1 MPMSLSS
8 ILDFLQP
15 VNLAILSKDEG
26 YRDTQLGKHIIVNE
40 GELPDISE
48 ADIVIIGA
56 GETRGA
62 GYAVNEHAAADATRS
77 ALYALYYWHVQVNI
91 ADLGNVRLGQSIQDS
106 YAALRTVVAEL
117 ILQNKKVIIIGGSH
131 DLTLP
136 QYHAYTAIP
145 TLVNAVVVDAKIDL
159 DLEARLPADHFLE
172 ELFTGLPNHL
182 NHYAHIGFQSYFMH
196 PHMLETIDK
205 LRFDCFRLG
214 VVREDIEEMEPV
226 IRDSHMMSFDISA
239 IQNAQAPAN
248 IITPNGLNG
257 EEACVLMQY
266 AGMSWKTSTIG
277 LYGYQA
283 ELDRNNMTATQIAQM
298 IWYIIDGVQKG
309 KKEAPLTDSDRFKEF
324 HIAFADIET
333 NFLQSKNTGRWWMQM
348 HNNDWAPCSYK
359 DYLVASNNEIPE
371 RWLRALERE

>member
-1 MPMSLSS
+1 MSLSS
-8 ILDFLQP
+8 IADFLQP
-15 VNLAILSKDEG
+15 VNLDLLSKDEG
-26 YRDTQLGKHIIVNE
+26 YRDTQLGKHIKVYE
-40 GELPDISE
+40 TQLPDISD
-48 ADIVIIGA
+48 ADMVIIGA
-56 GETRGA
+56 GECRGA
-62 GYAVNEHAAADATRS
+62 GYALNDHASADGIRS
-77 ALYALYYWHVQVNI
+77 ALYALYYWHAQVTI
-91 ADLGNVRLGQSIQDS
+91 ADLGNVKIGQTIQDS
-106 YAALRTVVAEL
+106 YAALRTVIAEL
-117 ILQNKKVIIIGGSH
+117 ILQNKKVVVIGGSH

-136 QYHAYTAIP
+136 QYHAYTSIP
-145 TLVNAVVVDAKIDL
+145 TLVNAVVTDAKIDL

-182 NHYAHIGFQSYFMH
+182 NHYAHIAFQSYFMH

-248 IITPNGLNG
+248 LITPNGFNG
-257 EEACVLMQY
+257 EESCTLMQY

-277 LYGYQA
+277 LFGYQA
-283 ELDRNNMTATQIAQM
+283 ELDVNNMTAIQIAQM
-298 IWYIIDGVQKG
+298 FWYIMDGVQKG
-309 KKEAPLTDSDRFKEF
+309 KKEAPLTESDRFKEF
-324 HIAFADIET
+324 HIAFSDIET
-333 NFLQSKNTGRWWMQM
+333 NFLQSKSTGRWWMQM
-348 HNNDWAPCSYK
+348 HNNEWAPCSYK

>member
-1 MPMSLSS
+1 MSLSS
-8 ILDFLQP
+8 IADFLQP
-15 VNLAILSKDEG
+15 VNLDLLSKDEG
-26 YRDTQLGKHIIVNE
+26 YRDTQLGKHIKVYE
-40 GELPDISE
+40 TQLPDISD
-48 ADIVIIGA
+48 ADMVIIGA
-56 GETRGA
+56 GECRGA
-62 GYAVNEHAAADATRS
+62 GYALSDHTSADAIRA
-77 ALYALYYWHVQVNI
+77 ALYALYHWHAQVTI
-91 ADLGNVRLGQSIQDS
+91 ADLGNVKIGQTIQDS
-106 YAALRTVVAEL
+106 YAALRTVIAEL
-117 ILQNKKVIIIGGSH
+117 ILQNKKVVVIGGSH

-136 QYHAYTAIP
+136 QYHSYTSIP
-145 TLVNAVVVDAKIDL
+145 TLVNAVVTDAKIDL

-182 NHYAHIGFQSYFMH
+182 NHYAHIAFQSYFMH

-266 AGMSWKTSTIG
+266 AGMSWKTSSIG

-283 ELDRNNMTATQIAQM
+283 ELDQNGLTAIQMAQM
-298 IWYIIDGVQKG
+298 IWYIIDGIQKG
-309 KKEAPLTDSDRFKEF
+309 KKESPLSATERFKEF
-324 HIAFADIET
+324 HIAFSDIET
-333 NFLQSKNTGRWWMQM
+333 NFLQSKSTGRWWMQM
-348 HNNDWAPCSYK
+348 HNNEWAPCSYK

>member
-1 MPMSLSS
+1 MSLSS
-8 ILDFLQP
+8 IADFLQP
-15 VNLAILSKDEG
+15 VNLDLLSKDEG
-26 YRDTQLGKHIIVNE
+26 YRDTQLGKHIKVYE
-40 GELPDISE
+40 TQLPDISD
-48 ADIVIIGA
+48 ADMVIIGA
-56 GETRGA
+56 GECRGA
-62 GYAVNEHAAADATRS
+62 GYALNHHASADGIRS
-77 ALYALYYWHVQVNI
+77 ALYALYYWHAQVTI
-91 ADLGNVRLGQSIQDS
+91 ADLGNVKIGQTIQDS
-106 YAALRTVVAEL
+106 YAALRTVIAEL
-117 ILQNKKVIIIGGSH
+117 ILQNKKVVVIGGSH

-136 QYHAYTAIP
+136 QYHAYTSIP
-145 TLVNAVVVDAKIDL
+145 TLVNAVVTDAKIDL

-182 NHYAHIGFQSYFMH
+182 NHYSHIAFQSYFMH

-266 AGMSWKTSTIG
+266 AGMSWKTSSIG

-283 ELDRNNMTATQIAQM
+283 ELDRNGLSAIQIAQM
-298 IWYIIDGVQKG
+298 IWYIIDGIQKG
-309 KKEAPLTDSDRFKEF
+309 KKESPLSATERFKEF
-324 HIAFADIET
+324 HIAFSDIDT
-333 NFLQSKNTGRWWMQM
+333 QFLQSKSTGRWWMQL
-348 HNNDWAPCSYK
+348 HNKEWAPCSYK
-359 DYLVASNNEIPE
+359 DYLVASKNEIPE

>member
-1 MPMSLSS
+1 MSLSS
-8 ILDFLQP
+8 IADFLQP
-15 VNLAILSKDEG
+15 VNLDLLSKDEG
-26 YRDTQLGKHIIVNE
+26 YRDTQLGKHIKVYE
-40 GELPDISE
+40 TQLPDISD
-48 ADIVIIGA
+48 ADMVIIGA
-56 GETRGA
+56 GECRGA
-62 GYAVNEHAAADATRS
+62 GYALNDHASADGIRS
-77 ALYALYYWHVQVNI
+77 ALYALYYWHAQVTI
-91 ADLGNVRLGQSIQDS
+91 ADLGNVKIGQTIQDS
-106 YAALRTVVAEL
+106 YAALRTVIAEL
-117 ILQNKKVIIIGGSH
+117 ILQNKKVVVIGGSH

-136 QYHAYTAIP
+136 QYHAYTSIP
-145 TLVNAVVVDAKIDL
+145 TLVNAVVTDAKIDL

-182 NHYAHIGFQSYFMH
+182 NHYAHIAFQSYFMH

-266 AGMSWKTSTIG
+266 AGMSWKTSSIG

-283 ELDRNNMTATQIAQM
+283 ELDRNGLSAIQIAQM
-298 IWYIIDGVQKG
+298 IWYIIDGIQKG
-309 KKEAPLTDSDRFKEF
+309 KKESPLSVTERFKEF
-324 HIAFADIET
+324 HIAFSDIDT
-333 NFLQSKNTGRWWMQM
+333 QFLQSKSTGRWWMQL
-348 HNNDWAPCSYK
+348 HNKEWAPCSYK
-359 DYLVASNNEIPE
+359 DYLVASKNEIPE

>member
-1 MPMSLSS
+1 MSLST
-8 ILDFLQP
+8 IQDFVEP
-15 VNLAILSKDEG
+15 INLSYLSKDEG
-26 YRDTQLGKHIIVNE
+26 YRDTQLGKHIKSYENQ
-40 GELPDISE
+40 LPDITD
-48 ADIVIIGA
+48 ADIVLIGA
-56 GETRGA
+56 GECRGA
-62 GYAVNEHAAADATRS
+62 GFALNGFEAANAVRA
-77 ALYALYYWHVQVNI
+77 ALYNLYYWHAQVTI
-91 ADLGNVRLGQSIQDS
+91 ADIGNVKIGQSIQDS
-106 YAALRTVVAEL
+106 YAALRTVIAEL
-117 ILQNKKVIIIGGSH
+117 ILQNKKVVIMGGSH

-145 TLVNAVVVDAKIDL
+145 TLVNAVVADAKIDL
-159 DLEARLPADHFLE
+159 DLEARLPSDHFLE

-214 VVREDIEEMEPV
+214 VVRESIEEMEPV

-239 IQNAQAPAN
+239 IQHAQAPAN
-248 IITPNGLNG
+248 IITSNGFNG

-277 LYGYQA
+277 LFGYQA
-283 ELDRNNMTATQIAQM
+283 ELDHHGLTAIQMAQM
-298 IWYIIDGVQKG
+298 IWYIIDGVHRG
-309 KKEAPLTDSDRFKEF
+309 KKEAPLTALDRFKEF
-324 HIAFADIET
+324 HIAFSDIDT
-333 NFLQSKNTGRWWMQM
+333 QFLQSKSTGRWWMKL
-348 HNNDWAPCSYK
+348 HNEEWMPCSYK

>member
-1 MPMSLSS
+1 MSLSS
-8 ILDFLQP
+8 IADFLQP
-15 VNLAILSKDEG
+15 VNLDLLSKDEG
-26 YRDTQLGKHIIVNE
+26 YRDTQLGKHIKVYE
-40 GELPDISE
+40 TQLPDISD
-48 ADIVIIGA
+48 ADMVIIGA
-56 GETRGA
+56 GECRGA
-62 GYAVNEHAAADATRS
+62 GYALNEHAAADGIRA
-77 ALYALYYWHVQVNI
+77 ALYALYYWHAQVTI
-91 ADLGNVRLGQSIQDS
+91 ADLGNVKIGQSIQDS
-106 YAALRTVVAEL
+106 YAALRTVIAEL
-117 ILQNKKVIIIGGSH
+117 ILQNKKVVVIGGSH

-136 QYHAYTAIP
+136 QYHSYTSIP
-145 TLVNAVVVDAKIDL
+145 TLVNAVVIDAKIDL

-182 NHYAHIGFQSYFMH
+182 NHYAHIAFQSYFMH

-266 AGMSWKTSTIG
+266 AGMSWKTSSIG

-283 ELDRNNMTATQIAQM
+283 ELDQNGLTAIQIAQM
-298 IWYIIDGVQKG
+298 IWYIIDGIQKG
-309 KKEAPLTDSDRFKEF
+309 KKESPLSATERFKEF
-324 HIAFADIET
+324 HIAFSDIDT
-333 NFLQSKNTGRWWMQM
+333 QFLQSKSTGRWWMQL
-348 HNNDWAPCSYK
+348 HNKEWAPCSYK
-359 DYLVASNNEIPE
+359 DYLVASKNEIPE

>member
-1 MPMSLSS
+1 MSLSS
-8 ILDFLQP
+8 IADFLQP
-15 VNLAILSKDEG
+15 VNLDLLSKDEG
-26 YRDTQLGKHIIVNE
+26 YRDTQLGKHIKVYE
-40 GELPDISE
+40 TQLPDISD
-48 ADIVIIGA
+48 ADMVIIGA
-56 GETRGA
+56 GECRGA
-62 GYAVNEHAAADATRS
+62 GYALNDHASADGIRS
-77 ALYALYYWHVQVNI
+77 ALYALYYWHAQVTI
-91 ADLGNVRLGQSIQDS
+91 ADLGTVKIGQTIQDS
-106 YAALRTVVAEL
+106 YAALRTVIAEL
-117 ILQNKKVIIIGGSH
+117 ILQNKKVVVIGGSH

-136 QYHAYTAIP
+136 QYHAYTSIP
-145 TLVNAVVVDAKIDL
+145 TLVNAVVTDAKIDL

-182 NHYAHIGFQSYFMH
+182 NHYAHIAFQSYFMH

-266 AGMSWKTSTIG
+266 AGMSWKTSSIG

-283 ELDRNNMTATQIAQM
+283 ELDRNGLSAIQIAQM
-298 IWYIIDGVQKG
+298 IWYIIDGIQKG
-309 KKEAPLTDSDRFKEF
+309 KKESPLSATERFKEF
-324 HIAFADIET
+324 HIAFSDIDT
-333 NFLQSKNTGRWWMQM
+333 QFLQSKSTGRWWMQL
-348 HNNDWAPCSYK
+348 HNKEWAPCSYK
-359 DYLVASNNEIPE
+359 DYLVASKNEIPE

>member
-1 MPMSLSS
+1 MSLSS
-8 ILDFLQP
+8 IADFLQP
-15 VNLAILSKDEG
+15 VNLDLLSKDEG
-26 YRDTQLGKHIIVNE
+26 YRDTQLGKHIKVYE
-40 GELPDISE
+40 TQLPDISD
-48 ADIVIIGA
+48 ADMVIIGA
-56 GETRGA
+56 GECRGA
-62 GYAVNEHAAADATRS
+62 GYALNEHAAADGIRA
-77 ALYALYYWHVQVNI
+77 ALYALYYWHAQVTI
-91 ADLGNVRLGQSIQDS
+91 ADLGNVKIGQSIQDS
-106 YAALRTVVAEL
+106 YAALRTVIAEL
-117 ILQNKKVIIIGGSH
+117 ILQNKKVVVIGGSH

-136 QYHAYTAIP
+136 QYHSYTSIP
-145 TLVNAVVVDAKIDL
+145 TLVNAVVADAKIDL

-182 NHYAHIGFQSYFMH
+182 NHYAHIAFQSYFMH

-266 AGMSWKTSTIG
+266 AGMSWKTSSIG

-283 ELDRNNMTATQIAQM
+283 ELDRNGLTAIQIAQM
-298 IWYIIDGVQKG
+298 IWYIIDGIQKG
-309 KKEAPLTDSDRFKEF
+309 KKESPLSATDRFKEF
-324 HIAFADIET
+324 HIAFSDIDT
-333 NFLQSKNTGRWWMQM
+333 QFLQSKSTGRWWMQL
-348 HNNDWAPCSYK
+348 HNKEWAPCSYK
-359 DYLVASNNEIPE
+359 DYLVASKNEIPE

>member
-1 MPMSLSS
+1 MSLSS
-8 ILDFLQP
+8 IQDFLEP
-15 VNLAILSKDEG
+15 VNLDLLSKDEG
-26 YRDTQLGKHIIVNE
+26 YRDTQLGKHILVNE
-40 GELPDISE
+40 GNLPDITN

-56 GETRGA
+56 GECRGA
-62 GYAVNEHAAADATRS
+62 GFALNGHSAADAIR
-77 ALYALYYWHVQVNI
+77 AAFYNLYYWHAQVSI
-91 ADLGNVRLGQSIQDS
+91 ADLGNVKLGQSIQDS
-106 YAALRTVVAEL
+106 YAALRTVISEL
-117 ILQNKKVIIIGGSH
+117 ILQNKKVVIIGGAH
-131 DLTLP
+131 DLTLA
-136 QYHAYTAIP
+136 QYHSYTSIP

-159 DLEARLPADHFLE
+159 DLEARLPSDHFLE

-214 VVREDIEEMEPV
+214 VVRESIEEMEPV

-239 IQNAQAPAN
+239 IQNAHAPAN
-248 IITPNGLNG
+248 LLTSNGFNG

-277 LYGYQA
+277 LFGYQA
-283 ELDRNNMTATQIAQM
+283 EQDQNGLTAVQMAQM
-298 IWYIIDGVQKG
+298 IWYIVDGVHKG
-309 KKEAPLTDSDRFKEF
+309 KKESPLADIEKFKEF
-324 HIAFADIET
+324 HIAFSDIET
-333 NFLQSKNTGRWWMQM
+333 KFLQSKSTGRWWMQL
-348 HNNDWAPCSYK
+348 HNMQWCPCSYK

>member
-1 MPMSLSS
+1 MSLSS
-8 ILDFLQP
+8 IADFLQP
-15 VNLAILSKDEG
+15 VNLDLLSKDEG
-26 YRDTQLGKHIIVNE
+26 YRDTQLGKHIHVYE
-40 GELPDISE
+40 TQVPDIT
-48 ADIVIIGA
+48 DVDMVIIGA
-56 GETRGA
+56 GECRGA
-62 GYAVNEHAAADATRS
+62 GYALSEHASADGIRS
-77 ALYALYYWHVQVNI
+77 ALYALYYWHSQVTI
-91 ADLGNVRLGQSIQDS
+91 ADLGNVKIGQTIQDS
-106 YAALRTVVAEL
+106 YAALRTVIAEL
-117 ILQNKKVIIIGGSH
+117 ILQNKKVVVIGGSH

-136 QYHAYTAIP
+136 QYHSYTSIP
-145 TLVNAVVVDAKIDL
+145 TLVNAVVTDAKIDL

-182 NHYAHIGFQSYFMH
+182 NHYAHIAFQSYFMH

-266 AGMSWKTSTIG
+266 AGMSWKTSSIG

-283 ELDRNNMTATQIAQM
+283 ELDRNGLTAIQMAQM
-298 IWYIIDGVQKG
+298 IWYIIDGIQKG
-309 KKEAPLTDSDRFKEF
+309 KKESPITVTERFKEF
-324 HIAFADIET
+324 HIAFSDIDT
-333 NFLQSKNTGRWWMQM
+333 QFLQSKSTGRWWMQL
-348 HNNDWAPCSYK
+348 HNKEWAPCSYK
-359 DYLVASNNEIPE
+359 DYLVASKNEIPE

>member
-1 MPMSLSS
+1 MSLSS
-8 ILDFLQP
+8 IADFLQP
-15 VNLAILSKDEG
+15 VNLDLLSKDEG
-26 YRDTQLGKHIIVNE
+26 YRDTQLGKHIKVHE
-40 GELPDISE
+40 TQLPDISD
-48 ADIVIIGA
+48 ADMVIIGA
-56 GETRGA
+56 GECRGA
-62 GYAVNEHAAADATRS
+62 GYALNHHASADGIRS
-77 ALYALYYWHVQVNI
+77 ALYALYYWHAQVTI
-91 ADLGNVRLGQSIQDS
+91 ADLGNVKIGQTIQDS
-106 YAALRTVVAEL
+106 YAALRTVIAEL
-117 ILQNKKVIIIGGSH
+117 ILQNKKVVVIGGSH

-136 QYHAYTAIP
+136 QYHAYTSIP
-145 TLVNAVVVDAKIDL
+145 TLVNAVVTDAKIDL

-182 NHYAHIGFQSYFMH
+182 NHYAHIAFQSYFMH

-266 AGMSWKTSTIG
+266 AGMSWKTSSIG

-283 ELDRNNMTATQIAQM
+283 ELDRNGLSAIQIAQM
-298 IWYIIDGVQKG
+298 IWYIIDGIQKG
-309 KKEAPLTDSDRFKEF
+309 KKESPLSATERFKEF
-324 HIAFADIET
+324 HIAFSDIDT
-333 NFLQSKNTGRWWMQM
+333 QFLQSKSTGRWWMQL
-348 HNNDWAPCSYK
+348 HNKEWAPCSYK
-359 DYLVASNNEIPE
+359 DYLVASKNEIPE

>member
-1 MPMSLSS
+1 MSLST
-8 ILDFLQP
+8 IQDFVEP
-15 VNLAILSKDEG
+15 INLSYLSKDEG
-26 YRDTQLGKHIIVNE
+26 YRDTQLGKHIKSYE
-40 GELPDISE
+40 SQLPDITD
-48 ADIVIIGA
+48 ADIVLIGA
-56 GETRGA
+56 GECRGA
-62 GYAVNEHAAADATRS
+62 GFALNGFEAANAVRA
-77 ALYALYYWHVQVNI
+77 ALYNLYYWHAQVTI
-91 ADLGNVRLGQSIQDS
+91 ADIGNVKIGQSVQDS
-106 YAALRTVVAEL
+106 YAALRTVIAEL
-117 ILQNKKVIIIGGSH
+117 ILQNKKVVIMGGSH

-145 TLVNAVVVDAKIDL
+145 TLVNAVVADAKIDL
-159 DLEARLPADHFLE
+159 DLEARLPSDHFLE

-214 VVREDIEEMEPV
+214 VVRESIEEMEPV

-239 IQNAQAPAN
+239 IQHAQAPAN
-248 IITPNGLNG
+248 IITSNGFNG

-277 LYGYQA
+277 LFGYQA
-283 ELDRNNMTATQIAQM
+283 ELDHHGLTAIQMAQM
-298 IWYIIDGVQKG
+298 IWYIIDGVHRG
-309 KKEAPLTDSDRFKEF
+309 KKEAPLTALDRFKEF
-324 HIAFADIET
+324 HIAFSDIDT
-333 NFLQSKNTGRWWMQM
+333 QFLQSKSTGRWWMKL
-348 HNNDWAPCSYK
+348 HNEEWMPCSYK

>member
-1 MPMSLSS
+1 MSLSS
-8 ILDFLQP
+8 IADFLQP
-15 VNLAILSKDEG
+15 VNLDLLSKDEG
-26 YRDTQLGKHIIVNE
+26 YRDTQLGKHIKVYENQ
-40 GELPDISE
+40 LPDISD
-48 ADIVIIGA
+48 ADMVIIGA
-56 GETRGA
+56 GECRGA
-62 GYAVNEHAAADATRS
+62 GYALNDHTSADGIRA
-77 ALYALYYWHVQVNI
+77 ALYALYYWHAQVTI
-91 ADLGNVRLGQSIQDS
+91 ADLGNVKIGQTIQDS
-106 YAALRTVVAEL
+106 YAALRTVIAEL
-117 ILQNKKVIIIGGSH
+117 ILQNKKVVVIGGSH

-136 QYHAYTAIP
+136 QYHAYTSIP
-145 TLVNAVVVDAKIDL
+145 TLVNAVVTDAKIDL

-182 NHYAHIGFQSYFMH
+182 YHYAHIAFQSYFMH

-266 AGMSWKTSTIG
+266 AGMSWKTSSIG

-283 ELDRNNMTATQIAQM
+283 ELDRNGLTAIQIAQM
-298 IWYIIDGVQKG
+298 IWYIIDGIQKG
-309 KKEAPLTDSDRFKEF
+309 KKESPLSATERFKEF
-324 HIAFADIET
+324 HIAFSDIDT
-333 NFLQSKNTGRWWMQM
+333 QFLQSKSTGRWWMQL
-348 HNNDWAPCSYK
+348 HNKEWAPCSYK
-359 DYLVASNNEIPE
+359 DYLVASKNEIPE

>member
-1 MPMSLSS
+1 MSLSS
-8 ILDFLQP
+8 IADFLQP
-15 VNLAILSKDEG
+15 VNLDLLSKDEG
-26 YRDTQLGKHIIVNE
+26 YRDTQLGKHIKVYE
-40 GELPDISE
+40 TQLPDISD
-48 ADIVIIGA
+48 ADMVIIGA
-56 GETRGA
+56 GECRGA
-62 GYAVNEHAAADATRS
+62 GYALNDHASADGIRA
-77 ALYALYYWHVQVNI
+77 ALYALYYWHAQVTI
-91 ADLGNVRLGQSIQDS
+91 ADLGNVKIGQSIQDS
-106 YAALRTVVAEL
+106 YAALRTVIAEL
-117 ILQNKKVIIIGGSH
+117 ILQNKKVVVIGGSH

-136 QYHAYTAIP
+136 QYHAYTSIP
-145 TLVNAVVVDAKIDL
+145 TLVNAVVTDAKIDL

-182 NHYAHIGFQSYFMH
+182 NHYAHIAFQSYFMH

-266 AGMSWKTSTIG
+266 AGMSWKTSSIG

-283 ELDRNNMTATQIAQM
+283 ELDRNGLSAIQIAQM
-298 IWYIIDGVQKG
+298 IWYIIDGIQKG
-309 KKEAPLTDSDRFKEF
+309 KKESPLSATERFKEF
-324 HIAFADIET
+324 HIAFSDIDT
-333 NFLQSKNTGRWWMQM
+333 QFLQSKSTGRWWMQL
-348 HNNDWAPCSYK
+348 HNKEWAPCSYK
-359 DYLVASNNEIPE
+359 DYLVASKNEIPE

>member
-1 MPMSLSS
+1 MSLSS

-15 VNLAILSKDEG
+15 VNLAILSNDEG
-26 YRDTQLGKHIIVNE
+26 YRDTQLGKHIKVNE
-40 GELPDISE
+40 HELPDITD

-62 GYAVNEHAAADATRS
+62 GYAVNEHAAADAVRS
-77 ALYALYYWHVQVNI
+77 ALYNLYYWHSQVTI

-106 YAALRTVVAEL
+106 YAALRTVISEL

-136 QYHAYTAIP
+136 QYHAYTSIP
-145 TLVNAVVVDAKIDL
+145 TLVNAVVADAKIDL

-248 IITPNGLNG
+248 IITPNGFNG

-309 KKEAPLTDSDRFKEF
+309 KKEAALSDSDRFKEF
-324 HIAFADIET
+324 HIAFSDIET
-333 NFLQSKNTGRWWMQM
+333 NFLQSKSTGRWWMQM

>member
-1 MPMSLSS
+1 MSLSS
-8 ILDFLQP
+8 IADFLQL
-15 VNLAILSKDEG
+15 VNLDLLSKDEG
-26 YRDTQLGKHIIVNE
+26 YRDTQLGKHIKVYE
-40 GELPDISE
+40 TQLPDISD
-48 ADIVIIGA
+48 ADMVIIGA
-56 GETRGA
+56 GECRGA
-62 GYAVNEHAAADATRS
+62 GYALNDHASADGIRS
-77 ALYALYYWHVQVNI
+77 ALYALYYWHAQVTI
-91 ADLGNVRLGQSIQDS
+91 ADLGNVKIGQTIQDS
-106 YAALRTVVAEL
+106 YAALRTVIAEL
-117 ILQNKKVIIIGGSH
+117 ILQNKKVVVIGGSH

-136 QYHAYTAIP
+136 QYHAYTSIP
-145 TLVNAVVVDAKIDL
+145 TLVNAVVTDAKIDL

-182 NHYAHIGFQSYFMH
+182 NHYAHIAFQSYFMH

-266 AGMSWKTSTIG
+266 AGMSWKTSSIG

-283 ELDRNNMTATQIAQM
+283 ELDRNGLSAIQIAQM
-298 IWYIIDGVQKG
+298 IWYIIDGIQKG
-309 KKEAPLTDSDRFKEF
+309 KKESPLSATERFKEF
-324 HIAFADIET
+324 HIAFSDIDT
-333 NFLQSKNTGRWWMQM
+333 QFLQSKSTGRWWMQL
-348 HNNDWAPCSYK
+348 HNKEWAPCSYK
-359 DYLVASNNEIPE
+359 DYLVASKNEIPE